1 MGLIS
6 RINDLFLA
14 NAHHAIDQ
22 AESPEVML
30 KQVIRDMDRN
40 IDEARAAVVSA
51 VAGEKQLAAQARQHR
66 GIALDMERKAE
77 SALRAGREDLARH
90 ALARKID
97 HERVAVDL
105 ERSHAEAGE
114 ICTRVKAQLDTLL
127 ARRADACRRKDVLV
141 ARQRAAEA
149 RSRVGRSLATATIGD
164 TSSEKFARMQHRV
177 AEMEAEAAAVTE
189 VFEEPRQ
196 PEKDIAEIETA
207 AQVDDALAAL
217 KTRLAGATSAPST
230 ASSAS

>member
-1 MGLIS
+1 MSLIS
-6 RINDLFLA
+6 RINDLLLA
-14 NAHHAIDQ
+14 NAHHALDQ
-22 AESPEVML
+22 AENPEVML

-51 VAGEKQLAAQARQHR
+51 VTGEKQLAAQAKHHR
-66 GIALDMERKAE
+66 CIANDMERKAE
-77 SALRAGREDLARH
+77 SALTAGREDLARH

-97 HERVAVDL
+97 HDRVAADL
-105 ERSHAEAGE
+105 ERSHREASE

-127 ARRADACRRKDVLV
+127 AKRADACRRNDVLI

-149 RSRVGRSLATATIGD
+149 RSRVSRSLAAASIGD
-164 TSSEKFARMQHRV
+164 TSGEKLARMQHRV

-189 VFEEPRQ
+189 VLEEPKQ

-207 AQVDDALAAL
+207 AQVDDALVAL
-217 KTRLAGATSAPST
+217 KARLADREPASST
-230 ASSAS
+230 AS